1 MITIEGLTARQVV
14 FCDLLWAC
22 DSSESVQQ
30 LITALPEQ
38 YKQEAETVLQ
48 LLAATAFD
56 ELEDVS
62 DYVKELIRSCS

>member
-1 MITIEGLTARQVV
+1 MYIQGLTARQVV

-22 DSSESVQQ
+22 DSRDSVEQ
-30 LITALPEQ
+30 LIQALPRQ
-38 YKQEAETVLQ
+38 YQQEAETVLE